1 MPKGSKR
8 LQTLKEAEQA
18 DLGEIEPPKLGST
31 NAEASETQHRIQWAT
46 DPAELTQLY
55 SFFTRLWRGYLTTC
69 LFCLGYVC
77 KKFGARTDWWN
88 CGLIL
93 FFPSSTNE
101 A

>member
-18 DLGEIEPPKLGST
+18 DLGGIELPKLSPP
-31 NAEASETQHRIQWAT
+31 NAEASETHCCIQWAT
-46 DPAELTQLY
+46 DPAKLVRLY
-55 SFFTRLWRGYLTTC
+55 SFLTRLWRGYLTTC

-88 CGLIL
+88 SGLIL